1 MTSMSQTPQNAPI
14 DQQQDADLQSALTAL
29 QEENQALKHKLAWF
43 ERQLFGTKSE
53 KRLIDDPAQTGLLFG
68 ETLKPTSTGADRSH
82 QLHPAQAQGPH
93 RCGHRRRASL

>member
-1 MTSMSQTPQNAPI
+1 MTSMSQPPQNAPI

-68 ETLKPTSTGADRSH
+68 ETLKPTLSRITLKAPPMFGLMAPPEPAIFTLQTG
-82 QLHPAQAQGPH
+82 
-93 RCGHRRRASL
+93 